1 MQESARPGSRREGT
15 HPRAS
20 GAPLIVPAGGEFR
33 ARSRSVELAA
43 ELLDVINE
51 SELEGFLG
59 RLVAETTRK
68 AGGRIPAGTGRVLVA
83 VLSKT
88 AERTLPTLTGA
99 LGDGTEPAAAAGLS
113 AAETAARVYGMEL
126 EGMSAEDR
134 DYEIARQFVRF
145 AQAATARVAI
155 APAPA
160 PVVSVVDAAVAGAG
174 REFAPGL
181 LPPEHGPPMGSRPG
195 PGGQEKNRRPAQRGA
210 AAQLVETNQ

>member
-15 HPRAS
+15 YPRAS
-20 GAPLIVPAGGEFR
+20 GTPMVRSASGEFR
-33 ARSRSVELAA
+33 AQSRSVELAA

-59 RLVAETTRK
+59 RLVAETAQN
-68 AGGRIPAGTGRVLVA
+68 AGGRIPPSTGRGLVA

-88 AERTLPTLTGA
+88 AKRTLPTLTAA
-99 LGDGTEPAAAAGLS
+99 LGDGTEPVAVAGLS

-145 AQAATARVAI
+145 GQAAAAQAAR
-155 APAPA
+155 APAAAPA
-160 PVVSVVDAAVAGAG
+160 VGVVDAAVTGAG

-181 LPPEHGPPMGSRPG
+181 LPPGRGAPTGPQLRPG
-195 PGGQEKNRRPAQRGA
+195 ASRETTVLSGGAQPRSS
-210 AAQLVETNQ
+210 